1 MDIRVFSSKLLIP
14 LTFLLVLTG
23 SSGLFGQTVSG
34 DLVGSIS
41 DASGSAV
48 PSATVEAANIA
59 TGVKNTAQTNANG
72 EYRIPN
78 LPTGT
83 YKITANAPG
92 FAASSENGVKV
103 AVGTSVTA
111 NLTMQVGSVA
121 SSVEVSEAAT
131 VIDTTTAT
139 IQNQFE
145 AKLAQDLPT
154 ASIGLGVL
162 NLSLL
167 GSGVASS
174 GGVGAG
180 TGPSV
185 GGQRPRNNNFQV
197 EGVDNNSKSVT
208 GPLIFIPNDA
218 VENFTLLQNQF
229 APEFGHSSGG
239 QFNTL
244 VKSGGNTFHGSI
256 YDYLQNR
263 KLNAVDQVSRNQ
275 GIFSNP
281 RYDSNRLGAT
291 IGGPILRNRLFFFG
305 NFEYNPVGQA
315 AQPGAAIEVPTV
327 AGLSTIAGLPG
338 ISQTNLSI
346 LQKYAPGVATQNA
359 SDTVSIAGK
368 NIPIGIFPVVAPN
381 FQNNYASVV
390 SLDYTLSEKDQLRGR
405 YIWNKQSGIDTAAEL
420 PVFYLPLPT
429 TYYLGS
435 LIEYHNF
442 TPNLTNELRLGYNRY
457 NNTTPAGNFKFPGLD
472 SFPNLT
478 FDELN
483 LQIGPDPN
491 APQYTIQNH
500 YQATDNVTWIKGRHT
515 VKFGFEGH
523 KAISPQTFTQRARG
537 DYDYSTL
544 EGYLLDQT
552 PDSLAERSLG
562 NVVFYGD
569 QVALYSYIND
579 TFRLRPNFTI
589 NLGLRHEFTSV
600 PYGERAQKLNAIS
613 SVPGLIDFREPKP
626 QHKNFAPRVGIAY
639 SPGNSGNTSIRAGFG
654 IAYDVL
660 YDNIGILSLPPQLS
674 TTVDAAGIDN
684 FLAKGGIAPNSSA
697 GQTCASAADCRS
709 QTSSYIPDQ
718 KLPYS
723 INWNFGVQHTFAKDY
738 TFEARYVGTRGV
750 HLNVQDRLNRRTVVT
765 ATHSLPTF
773 LSAPSQATLDALPLT
788 LSGLKKEGSFV
799 PAYANAGFKGS
810 NIVGFAPIGNSTYHG
825 LATQLNRRFSN
836 GLQFIGAYTWSH
848 AIDDSTADFFTTV
861 LSPRRV
867 QDFQNLRPEKA
878 SSALDHR
885 QRLSFTAVYDVPW
898 FKNSNWFVKN
908 LIGNWEVAPIYIVE
922 TPELATVQSA
932 QDANLNGDTAGD
944 RSIINPGG
952 VAGTGSGVTALKNT
966 AGATVGYLATNPN
979 ARYIRAGQGAYANGG
994 RNTLPTRRINN
1005 WDATLIKR
1013 FSYRERVKLEFQ
1025 AQFLNAFNHAQ
1036 FTPGILNQIN
1046 SIGHTD
1052 TGSKN
1057 YLTPGKAAFNNPEVT
1072 FSSNPRT
1079 IQLAAKLV
1087 F

>member
-1 MDIRVFSSKLLIP
+1 MAAKLHPNSLMNIRALWSKLLIP
-14 LTFLLVLTG
+14 FTFVLLLAG
-23 SSGLFGQTVSG
+23 AIGLPGQTVSG
-34 DLVGSIS
+34 DIVGAIA
-41 DASGSAV
+41 DASGAAV
-48 PSATVEAANIA
+48 PNASVEAINVA
-59 TGVKNTAQTNANG
+59 TGVRNSAQANANG

-78 LPTGT
+78 LPNGT
-83 YKITANAPG
+83 YRITATAPG
-92 FAASSENGVKV
+92 FAASTENGVKV
-103 AVGTSVTA
+103 AVGTAVTA
-111 NLTMQVGSVA
+111 NLTMQVGTVA
-121 SSVEVSEAAT
+121 TSVEVSESAT

-154 ASIGLGVL
+154 SSIGLGVL

-244 VKSGGNTFHGSI
+244 VKSGTNTFHGGI

-263 KLNAVDQVSRNQ
+263 NLNAVDQVSRNQ
-275 GIFSNP
+275 GIFKNP
-281 RYDSNRLGAT
+281 RYDQNRLGAT
-291 IGGPILRNRLFFFG
+291 FGGPILRNRLFFFG
-305 NFEYNPVGQA
+305 NFEYNPIGQA
-315 AQPGAAIEVPTV
+315 AQPGAAIEVPTT
-327 AGLSTIAGLPG
+327 AGYSTIAGLPG
-338 ISQTNLSI
+338 ISPTNLSI

-359 SDTVSIAGK
+359 SDTVSIAGQS
-368 NIPIGIFPVVAPN
+368 IPIGIFSVVAPN
-381 FQNNYASVV
+381 FQNNYYSVV
-390 SLDYTLSEKDQLRGR
+390 SVDYTLSEKDQLRGR
-405 YIWNKQSGIDTAAEL
+405 YIWNKQSAIDTAAEL
-420 PVFYLPLPT
+420 PAFYLPLPT

-500 YQATDNVTWIKGRHT
+500 YQGTDNVTWIKGKHT
-515 VKFGFEGH
+515 IKFGFEGH

-544 EGYLLDQT
+544 ELYLLDQT

-589 NLGLRHEFTSV
+589 NLGLRYEFTSI
-600 PYGERAQKLNAIS
+600 PYGERSQKLNAIS
-613 SVPGLIDFREPKP
+613 SVPGLIDFHEPKP
-626 QHKNFAPRVGIAY
+626 QHKNFAPRIGMAY
-639 SPGNSGNTSIRAGFG
+639 SPGTSGNTSIRAGFG

-674 TTVDAAGIDN
+674 TTLDVAGINN
-684 FLAKGGIAPNSSA
+684 FLAAGGIGPGANTGPA
-697 GQTCASAADCRS
+697 CVSAADCRS

-750 HLNVQDRLNRRTVVT
+750 HLNVQDRINRRTVIT
-765 ATHSLPTF
+765 ASHSLPTY
-773 LSAPSQATLDALPLT
+773 LSAPDQATLDALPLT
-788 LSGLKKEGSFV
+788 LKGLKKEGSFV
-799 PAYANAGFKGS
+799 PAYANAGFNGS
-810 NIVGFAPIGNSTYHG
+810 NIVEFSPIGNSTYHG
-825 LATQLNRRFSN
+825 LATQLNRRFSD
-836 GLQFIGAYTWSH
+836 GLQFIAAYTWSH

-861 LSPRRV
+861 LTPRRP
-867 QDFQNLRPEKA
+867 QDFQNIRAEKS

-885 QRLSFTAVYDVPW
+885 QRLSFTAVYDAPW
-898 FKNSNWFVKN
+898 FKNSNWVMRN
-908 LIGNWEVAPIYIVE
+908 LVGNWEVAPIYIIE
-922 TPELATVQSA
+922 TPEYATVQSA
-932 QDANLNGDTAGD
+932 TDSNLNGDTWGD
-944 RSIINPGG
+944 RAIVNPHG
-952 VAGTGSGVTALKNT
+952 VTGTGSGVTALKT
-966 AGATVGYLATNPN
+966 A
-979 ARYIRAGQGAYANGG
+979 RAE
-994 RNTLPTRRINN
+994 RLPTSPTIPMPS
-1005 WDATLIKR
+1005 T
-1013 FSYRERVKLEFQ
+1013 SGRVRAPTRPEGVTRSRL
-1025 AQFLNAFNHAQ
+1025 AGS
-1036 FTPGILNQIN
+1036 T
-1046 SIGHTD
+1046 
-1052 TGSKN
+1052 TGMR
-1057 YLTPGKAAFNNPEVT
+1057 L
-1072 FSSNPRT
+1072 SSNASL
-1079 IQLAAKLV
+1079 IGSA
-1087 F
+1087 